1 MFMGFRQAPRGL
13 RRLCFFI
20 VCGLFFLVLL
30 RHHVSFLDLLINS
43 AYISPASSPP
53 TKQPA
58 KPTIPL
64 ADPFAK
70 HAYLPNGLL
79 EVNPDAPHPIFALI
93 KDAEAKWEA
102 KLNRASKTLEE
113 TVEEYKRRY
122 KRAPPKGFDD
132 WLVLCFVYIF
142 SSMS

>member
-30 RHHVSFLDLLINS
+30 RHHVSFLDPLINS

-70 HAYLPNGLL
+70 HTYLPNGLL